1 MSFLMA
7 VLASVMVS
15 CGNSYEA
22 KTIVLGNQNDS
33 LNYALGL
40 ANGAQVKMYYLR
52 NDSSDVAVTEFMDA
66 LIGGYENGK
75 DGSQVQMVGRNIGQ
89 AINEMK
95 DKGVAQNPLW
105 PMNLKIF
112 FQGFVNGLHS
122 DTTMMDR
129 SAAMAY
135 FQSTLT
141 ANPSPANDS
150 IVKYINGKCGSKVKV
165 VALASQTDS
174 MNYAFGYLNG
184 SGLGAELLATDTL
197 GIQAE
202 ELIKAINKGLKS
214 KVRNPQLVSMAQQIG
229 SSIRQ
234 QEGDGLL
241 GEPSLTTDFEL
252 IKQGFI
258 NGLKGFEEQMNMQE
272 ANEYVQKTM
281 DAIKYG
287 SNQVEG
293 ELFLQENA
301 LREGVKVT
309 ESGLQYEVLKQG
321 KGKKHPTAEST
332 VKVHYEGTLID
343 GTVFDSSYKRGEP
356 TSFGVSQVIAGWTEG
371 LQLMTVGSKY
381 KFFIPYN
388 LAYGERGA
396 GRDIPPYATLIFTV
410 ELLGIE

>member
-1 MSFLMA
+1 MA
-7 VLASVMVS
+7 IIASVMVS

-22 KTIVLGNQNDS
+22 KTIALSNQNDS

-40 ANGAQVKMYYLR
+40 ANGAQVKMYYLH
-52 NDSSDVAVTEFMDA
+52 NDSSATAVTEFMDA
-66 LIGGYENGK
+66 LISGYENALEQ
-75 DGSQVQMVGRNIGQ
+75 SQAQMVGQNIGQ
-89 AINEMK
+89 AIDQMK
-95 DKGVAQNPLW
+95 DKGVAENPTW

-112 FQGFVNGLHS
+112 FQGFVNGLYE
-122 DTTMMDR
+122 DTTMMNR
-129 SAAMAY
+129 ASAMTY
-135 FQSTLT
+135 FQDKLS
-141 ANPSPANDS
+141 ANQPTTRDS
-150 IVKYINGKCGSKVKV
+150 IVKYINGKCGKKVKTIV
-165 VALASQTDS
+165 LATEADS

-184 SGLGAELLATDTL
+184 SGIGQEMRATDTL
-197 GIQAE
+197 GVQTEA
-202 ELIKAINKGLKS
+202 LISAINKGMKS
-214 KVRNPQLVSMAQQIG
+214 KVQNPQLVSMAQQIG
-229 SSIRQ
+229 KSIRE
-234 QEGDGLL
+234 QESEGLL

-258 NGLKGFEEQMNMQE
+258 NGLSGFEGQMNMQE
-272 ANEYVQKTM
+272 ANAYVQTTM

-293 ELFLQENA
+293 EVFLQENA

-321 KGKKHPTAEST
+321 KGKKYPTAEST

-343 GTVFDSSYKRGEP
+343 GTVFDSSYQRGEP